1 MFTYVSVGLHQLY
14 IERWTIEPIDGKN
27 VPDRHACQVRVRM
40 FALGE
45 KKGPMSRYRD
55 EHLVYLMMLLRAEG
69 RMSRRSI
76 SERIGIG
83 EGSVRSALAHL
94 ASEGMVETNRR
105 GVALTEGGCGFLD
118 GLGFTV
124 VPMGS
129 RGDIAMA
136 FVVVRGAADGL
147 GDGIRHMFAAVKA
160 GAEDVSLYRVDGGM
174 VPVQAYAPDLEADGL
189 DLDTMGCTSD
199 GDAVVVC
206 GSGTVAEANLAA
218 VAAGIGIRMTQQRC
232 A

>member
-1 MFTYVSVGLHQLY
+1 M
-14 IERWTIEPIDGKN
+14 IEPIDGKN

-40 FALGE
+40 FALGA

-105 GVALTEGGCGFLD
+105 GAGEK
-118 GLGFTV
+118 
-124 VPMGS
+124 
-129 RGDIAMA
+129 R
-136 FVVVRGAADGL
+136 AAGGL
-147 GDGIRHMFAAVKA
+147 GDSEACWTPCHSSPAAV
-160 GAEDVSLYRVDGGM
+160 S
-174 VPVQAYAPDLEADGL
+174 P
-189 DLDTMGCTSD
+189 
-199 GDAVVVC
+199 
-206 GSGTVAEANLAA
+206 
-218 VAAGIGIRMTQQRC
+218 
-232 A
+232 